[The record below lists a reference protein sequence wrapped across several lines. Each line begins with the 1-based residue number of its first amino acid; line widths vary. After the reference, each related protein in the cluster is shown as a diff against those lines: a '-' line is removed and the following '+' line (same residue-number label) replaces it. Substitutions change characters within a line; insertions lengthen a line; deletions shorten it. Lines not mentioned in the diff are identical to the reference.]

1 MGESCDSG
9 FSPALDAMAKDGKSA
24 PFSNDSQASLDPWS
38 YSTLRLI
45 PGDTF
50 SKNDS
55 SVVVME
61 GAFVAGPSLLQF
73 RKMGPSIFV
82 HGDGPTPSEGQ
93 AFSKRFSPTASNSPL
108 LPPPPPS
115 PPHTPPCL

>member
-1 MGESCDSG
+1 MWDFVIQSVPQTHLASR
-9 FSPALDAMAKDGKSA
+9 DGKSA

-61 GAFVAGPSLLQF
+61 GAFVAGPNLLQI
-73 RKMGPSIFV
+73 REMGPSICED
-82 HGDGPTPSEGQ
+82 GDRPKLSEGQ
-93 AFSKRFSPTASNSPL
+93 TISKGFSPTASHPL
-108 LPPPPPS
+108 F
-115 PPHTPPCL
+115 

>member
-1 MGESCDSG
+1 MWDFVIQSVPQTHLAS
-9 FSPALDAMAKDGKSA
+9 KDGKSA

-61 GAFVAGPSLLQF
+61 GAFVAGPRLFQF
-73 RKMGPSIFV
+73 GEIGPSICE
-82 HGDGPTPSEGQ
+82 DGGGQKLSEGQ
-93 AFSKRFSPTASNSPL
+93 AFVKSFLPTPFNPL
-108 LPPPPPS
+108 LFV
-115 PPHTPPCL
+115 

>member
-1 MGESCDSG
+1 MWDFVIQSVPQTHLASKDAVLSSHLFFRGKFSVTTIVGESCDSG

-61 GAFVAGPSLLQF
+61 GAFVAGPSL
-73 RKMGPSIFV
+73 
-82 HGDGPTPSEGQ
+82 
-93 AFSKRFSPTASNSPL
+93 
-108 LPPPPPS
+108 
-115 PPHTPPCL
+115 

>member
-1 MGESCDSG
+1 MGKSCDSG

-61 GAFVAGPSLLQF
+61 GAFVAGPSL
-73 RKMGPSIFV
+73 
-82 HGDGPTPSEGQ
+82 
-93 AFSKRFSPTASNSPL
+93 
-108 LPPPPPS
+108 
-115 PPHTPPCL
+115 

>member
-1 MGESCDSG
+1 MWDFVIQSVPQTHLAS
-9 FSPALDAMAKDGKSA
+9 KDGKSA

-61 GAFVAGPSLLQF
+61 GAFVAGPSL
-73 RKMGPSIFV
+73 
-82 HGDGPTPSEGQ
+82 
-93 AFSKRFSPTASNSPL
+93 
-108 LPPPPPS
+108 
-115 PPHTPPCL
+115 

>member
-1 MGESCDSG
+1 MRQHSPNRSQLWCRSRSPTRNPRQSSTLASKDAVLSSHLFFRGKFSVTTIVGESCDSG

-61 GAFVAGPSLLQF
+61 GAFVAGPSL
-73 RKMGPSIFV
+73 
-82 HGDGPTPSEGQ
+82 
-93 AFSKRFSPTASNSPL
+93 
-108 LPPPPPS
+108 
-115 PPHTPPCL
+115 